1 MKFLISLVFIAVFL
15 NGCTDDIK
23 NLSKSECVKQGY
35 KYIVKND
42 LNFRTGK
49 KELRTQCIK

>member
-15 NGCTDDIK
+15 NGCTDIK
-23 NLSKSECVKQGY
+23 NLSKSECIKQGY

>member
-1 MKFLISLVFIAVFL
+1 MKFLISLVFIAVLFG
-15 NGCTDDIK
+15 GCTDIK
-23 NLSKSECVKQGY
+23 NLSKSECIKQGY

-49 KELRTQCIK
+49 KELKTQCIK

>member
-1 MKFLISLVFIAVFL
+1 MKFLISFVFIAVLF
-15 NGCTDDIK
+15 NGCTDIK
-23 NLSKSECVKQGY
+23 NLSKSECIKQGY

-49 KELRTQCIK
+49 KELKTQCIK